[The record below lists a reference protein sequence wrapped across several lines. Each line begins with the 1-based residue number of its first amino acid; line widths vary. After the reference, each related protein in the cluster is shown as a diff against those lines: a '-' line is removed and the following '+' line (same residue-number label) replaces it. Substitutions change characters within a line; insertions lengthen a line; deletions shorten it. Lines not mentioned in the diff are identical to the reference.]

1 MLLPPHRR
9 RAKSPPFPRPT
20 GTNLWQSVDSGS
32 GHSRASSGGPPPP
45 QGGRNTVHVR
55 GAGGC
60 SLTPRTSRDQVS
72 GTRRPVSVQAPLPV
86 HLPSLVTQ
94 SREAPSPQLH
104 NGDAMTSRATGS
116 SNGGDGG
123 VTRGTASVPV

>member
-45 QGGRNTVHVR
+45 ARRQEHRARAGSRGLQFDSTDEQGPGVWN
-55 GAGGC
+55 
-60 SLTPRTSRDQVS
+60 
-72 GTRRPVSVQAPLPV
+72 QA
-86 HLPSLVTQ
+86 TCF
-94 SREAPSPQLH
+94 SP
-104 NGDAMTSRATGS
+104 GS
-116 SNGGDGG
+116 SASSPSQPGD
-123 VTRGTASVPV
+123 SVP